1 MKTTLVA
8 WLLRFYPK
16 AWRAEYGAELSSMLL
31 ARPLSAAIV
40 FDVAASAVWQRL
52 RAMEASTA
60 VGIGLMLVTI
70 VAIVWIMMSPPAY
83 GFSARIDLLQ
93 RPMRSELYVLML
105 AALGFWTAL
114 RGTHS
119 PGRAAIRASV
129 IGSIPLVA
137 VGVLMLS
144 GVLRYVELSPGQSTI
159 SLDGAIV
166 YTFYKG
172 QQQMPGPAPLLMVL
186 SPLLR
191 LPGAWLW
198 GVISGSLGRKFADWR
213 RRPAS
218 A

>member
-1 MKTTLVA
+1 MKTTLVS
-8 WLLRFYPK
+8 WLLRLYPK
-16 AWRAEYGAELSSMLL
+16 AWRTEYGGELSSMLL

-40 FDVAASAVWQRL
+40 IDVAASAVCQRL

-60 VGIGLMLVTI
+60 AGIGLMLVTTA
-70 VAIVWIMMSPPAY
+70 AIVWIVMSPPAY
-83 GFSARIDLLQ
+83 GFSERIDLLQ
-93 RPMRSELYVLML
+93 RPMRSELHVVVL

-114 RGTHS
+114 RGTPS
-119 PGRAAIRASV
+119 PGRATIRASV
-129 IGSIPLVA
+129 IGSIPLLV

-144 GVLRYVELSPGQSTI
+144 GVLRYVELSPGQSTV

-172 QQQMPGPAPLLMVL
+172 QQQMPGSAPLLMVL

-198 GVISGSLGRKFADWR
+198 GVIGGQLGRTYAGWR
-213 RRPAS
+213 RRPVS